1 MVETDY
7 YEYMLHRLEHE
18 KRIERDAR
26 KIAKRLVVVVER
38 KRLAKKRR
46 AAILVQSAVR
56 RFLARAKYLRWL
68 RAQMKPVTVKLLHI
82 PAALMEHGVVV
93 LTVYDMLK
101 GAQSFRLDATV
112 ESAMKQG
119 FLIPGLAAN
128 LTLLFTIARKEE
140 FSDGR

>member
-1 MVETDY
+1 
-7 YEYMLHRLEHE
+7 
-18 KRIERDAR
+18 
-26 KIAKRLVVVVER
+26 
-38 KRLAKKRR
+38 
-46 AAILVQSAVR
+46 
-56 RFLARAKYLRWL
+56 
-68 RAQMKPVTVKLLHI
+68 MKPVTVKLLHI
-82 PAALMEHGVVV
+82 PVALMDHGVVV

-101 GAQSFRLDATV
+101 EAQSFRLDATV

>member
-46 AAILVQSAVR
+46 AAVLVQSAVR
-56 RFLARAKYLRWL
+56 RYLARNKYLRWL

-82 PAALMEHGVVV
+82 PVALMDHGVVV

-101 GAQSFRLDATV
+101 EAQSFRLDATV